1 MKKSILLI
9 GLGTLV
15 LSAFSCKSSKV
26 SQATESS
33 NTEVWTKGITTI
45 SGKIAKVTQEKDGQ
59 TVILYN
65 NKGIEYTAV
74 VSISNLKD
82 NANQYRTFVVGESVM
97 FKGYLIENQRMVV
110 REILAMQ

>member
-9 GLGTLV
+9 GFAAFLFGT
-15 LSAFSCKSSKV
+15 FSCKSSKV
-26 SQATESS
+26 SQTTESS

-59 TVILYN
+59 TVILHN

-82 NANQYRTFVVGESVM
+82 NASQYRTFVAGESVV
-97 FKGYLIENQRMVV
+97 FKGNLIENQRMVV